1 MEKAAQCN
9 SDYDSKSNFNFINS
23 RFSEAR
29 SDMNRISGTL
39 RKILENYE
47 TQIRPGYSGML
58 FFLLLS
64 LVAAPERK

>member
-58 FFLLLS
+58 ILLIVIIS
-64 LVAAPERK
+64 GSP

>member
-9 SDYDSKSNFNFINS
+9 SDYASKSNFNFINS

-29 SDMNRISGTL
+29 SDMNRISGIL

-58 FFLLLS
+58 ILIVIIS
-64 LVAAPERK
+64 GSP